1 MPYSDDPRASY
12 IKMEMNMTWVEM
24 RFNDLG
30 RTLEYQGDAD
40 NKEVSECRLGFEIEK
55 KVKDYI
61 QREIFWGLEEATQKY
76 AEFSSVWEL
85 IEDVVYEFAKKYPDR
100 LWIKKEDEVGN
111 ECSYC
116 DEQSVGNYGEENT
129 LMCKE
134 HRDLGNYCGCPGHG
148 KKNSDECD
156 CDETVSESE

>member
-12 IKMEMNMTWVEM
+12 IKMEMNMNWVEM
-24 RFNDLG
+24 HFNDLG
-30 RTLEYQGDAD
+30 KTLEFQGDEGWKD
-40 NKEVSECRLGFEIEK
+40 GSEMRLGCAIEK

-61 QREIFWGLEEATQKY
+61 QREIFWGLEEATQEY
-76 AEFSSVWEL
+76 AQFSSVWEL

-100 LWIKKEDEVGN
+100 LWIKKEDEVNN

-116 DEQSVGNYGEENT
+116 DEQAVGNYGQEEV

-134 HRDLGNYCGCPGHG
+134 HRDLGNYCGSCGD
-148 KKNSDECD
+148 KKPDDCEC
-156 CDETVSESE
+156 E